1 MRTIGEVRKSIESDG
16 CVEVVH
22 RVLDDIEKSPLNDF
36 ITVARE
42 QALSV
47 AEQIERNWKEWCDKP
62 LAGIP
67 IAIKDNI
74 STRGIETT
82 CASRIL
88 RGYVP
93 PFDATVVERLKNAG
107 AIIVGKTNMDEFGMG
122 TTCEYSFIGPT
133 KNPHDLTRVAGGS
146 SGGSAATVASGEVP
160 VSLGSDTGG
169 SIRCPASFCGCIG
182 LKPTYGAVSR
192 YGLVAYANSLEQI
205 GPLSNT
211 ISDLAL
217 VFDVIAG
224 WDRRDSTTVNV
235 QMNLKERIESVEG
248 RRIALGI
255 PKELSI
261 PDERVQ
267 KVLWSVIHSFEESGV
282 DYREV
287 SLPHIEYSLP
297 SYYIIAM
304 SEASS
309 NLARFDGMR
318 YGLRTEDTVWYE
330 TFSNVRGMGFGEEV
344 KRRIVLGTFALSKGY
359 QDRYYLKALKV
370 RRVVK
375 MEFERVLNEV
385 DAIITPTMPCQAF
398 RIGEIKDPLTMY
410 LADVFTV
417 P

>member
-1 MRTIGEVRKSIESDG
+1 
-16 CVEVVH
+16 
-22 RVLDDIEKSPLNDF
+22 
-36 ITVARE
+36 
-42 QALSV
+42 
-47 AEQIERNWKEWCDKP
+47 
-62 LAGIP
+62 
-67 IAIKDNI
+67 
-74 STRGIETT
+74 
-82 CASRIL
+82 
-88 RGYVP
+88 VP

-146 SGGSAATVASGEVP
+146 SGGSAATVASGELP
-160 VSLGSDTGG
+160 ISLGSDTGG

-235 QMNLKERIESVEG
+235 QMNIKERIENVME
-248 RRIALGI
+248 RRKITLGI

-261 PDERVQ
+261 PDDRIQ
-267 KVLWSVIHSFEESGV
+267 KTLWSVIHSFEESGV

-287 SLPHIEYSLP
+287 SLPHIDYSLP

-330 TFSNVRGMGFGEEV
+330 TFSSVRGMGFGEEV

-370 RRVVK
+370 RTVVK

-398 RIGEIKDPLTMY
+398 KIGEIKDPLTMY

-417 P
+417 PVNLAGLPSLSLPAPVRGLPIGVQLIGRPFSEGELMGIAMRGGWQ